1 MTEATTGTPGGTP
14 GGTQTDAARD
24 DGKPQ
29 ASGLTL
35 RPAETGDV
43 PGIQAIY
50 AHHVLHDIASF
61 EEEPPDQA
69 EMQRRMTDV
78 LARGLPYLVAE
89 DRPGSGAILG
99 YAYAAPY
106 RARPAYR
113 YSVEDSVYVLPGKG
127 GRGIGSALLGEL
139 IERCAALGYRQMIA
153 VIGDSDN
160 AGSIR
165 LHARHGFHHV
175 GALASVGFKHGRWV
189 DSVFMQLAI
198 GPGDETLPG

>member
-1 MTEATTGTPGGTP
+1 MSDTLSDEKTPP
-14 GGTQTDAARD
+14 PA
-24 DGKPQ
+24 
-29 ASGLTL
+29 GLTV
-35 RPAETGDV
+35 RPAGPGDV

-50 AHHVLHDIASF
+50 AHHVLHGIASF
-61 EEEPPDQA
+61 EEEPPEQA
-69 EMQRRMTDV
+69 EMERRMAGI
-78 LARGLPYLVAE
+78 LAHGLPYLVAE

-113 YSVEDSVYVLPGKG
+113 HAVEDSVYVLPGKG
-127 GRGIGSALLGEL
+127 GRGIGSALLGAL
-139 IERCAALGYRQMIA
+139 IESCTALGYRQMIA

-160 AGSIR
+160 EGSIR

-175 GALASVGFKHGRWV
+175 GTLASV
-189 DSVFMQLAI
+189 DSVFMQLAL